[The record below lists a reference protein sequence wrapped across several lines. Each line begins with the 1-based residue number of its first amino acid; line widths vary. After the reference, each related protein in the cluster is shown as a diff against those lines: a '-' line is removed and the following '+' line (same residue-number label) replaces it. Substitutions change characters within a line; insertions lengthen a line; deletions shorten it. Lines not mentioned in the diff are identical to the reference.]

1 VGPVTERP
9 GRRAQIEELL
19 RRYPKVSDSETSQI
33 RNFILSSS
41 RSDFDQLAQNE
52 VYRDKVAR
60 IIREAPGKSLKGSL
74 KGGDVFTALLMM
86 ALLAVFC
93 WQYLV

>member
-41 RSDFDQLAQNE
+41 RSDFDQLAQHE

-60 IIREAPGKSLKGSL
+60 IIREAPGKSL